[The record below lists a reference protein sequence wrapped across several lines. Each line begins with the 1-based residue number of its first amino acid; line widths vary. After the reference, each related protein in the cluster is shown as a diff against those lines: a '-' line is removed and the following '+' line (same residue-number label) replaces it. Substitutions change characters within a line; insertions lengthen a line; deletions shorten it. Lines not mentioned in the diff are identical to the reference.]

1 MNRAQNRMYR
11 MIERFEENL
20 ILDNKSIG
28 EYFQV
33 PMKIKIKHD
42 DVLNITCKFSQKKK
56 HYEIFIKLDLP
67 FEVNCIVLSY
77 LYVWTYGEYQII
89 IPNDYP
95 FKPPFW
101 LLINSNES
109 NDTHEKYKK
118 AEIYQ
123 NARYRYSWEPSISF
137 EKDILYM
144 IESIIKYE

>member
-11 MIERFEENL
+11 MIERFKENL
-20 ILDNKSIG
+20 NGMEIG

-33 PMKIKIKHD
+33 PMKIEITD
-42 DVLNITCKFSQKKK
+42 QDILNITCTFKNIYNFV
-56 HYEIFIKLDLP
+56 KLELP
-67 FEVNCIVLSY
+67 FELNCIIHSY
-77 LYVWTYGEYQII
+77 LYQPYYAKFQII

-101 LLINSNES
+101 VLIHSDKIHE
-109 NDTHEKYKK
+109 EKYKK

-144 IESIIKYE
+144 IELLNQ